1 MGLFSGKK
9 QLPRSEAAMA
19 EATDLGPI
27 TLQLD
32 GHHLTFEDCVWLPD
46 YDAEIPARGDA
57 MEQELV
63 QLRRERRVMKKELDR
78 YSAQTQE
85 MKNLKE
91 RWNLLDFKY
100 QLLLDMWTMKSL
112 DSKRDNTSFASA
124 SPISK
129 WPRVSRSGGRRLTR
143 SQQLTD
149 CSTTL
154 KLPMSTSI
162 NYELGCSV
170 REWHNSRFIALRDLN
185 YCNILYDLHQ
195 SPLQTRNEKKSIRFV
210 ALHHGYRQRS

>member
-1 MGLFSGKK
+1 MRVDSSGKK

-112 DSKRDNTSFASA
+112 DSKRDKSTSPRRADQRHH
-124 SPISK
+124 SP
-129 WPRVSRSGGRRLTR
+129 RRHHHRHSTDR
-143 SQQLTD
+143 TERNKDGSQQH
-149 CSTTL
+149 SPS
-154 KLPMSTSI
+154 KKERHSPRHRQSQ
-162 NYELGCSV
+162 NG
-170 REWHNSRFIALRDLN
+170 RESPALED
-185 YCNILYDLHQ
+185 DD
-195 SPLQTRNEKKSIRFV
+195 
-210 ALHHGYRQRS
+210 